1 MVTASCRIGYDR
13 STPDGPLT
21 MKLADTPS
29 RRAGLIISVFG
40 VASSPMASL
49 LAEHRPPGGAASVRG
64 REGTVKERLELGDSR
79 VELRGPTSSFEFELR
94 LRGSRS
100 TARFE
105 VDCEDSSRG
114 LVLEG
119 RLGWFRLCGSLGR
132 GGGVLG
138 GGQLGELDL
147 EQRRAVVLH
156 VLVIDRHQSHLALVD
171 AGPV

>member
-79 VELRGPTSSFEFELR
+79 VEVRGPTARFEARRRGSRPDGELRDSTSSFEIRRRASSSSFDCEVRGR
-94 LRGSRS
+94 LRG
-100 TARFE
+100 FE
-105 VDCEDSSRG
+105 PRISS
-114 LVLEG
+114 
-119 RLGWFRLCGSLGR
+119 W
-132 GGGVLG
+132 
-138 GGQLGELDL
+138 
-147 EQRRAVVLH
+147 
-156 VLVIDRHQSHLALVD
+156 
-171 AGPV
+171 

>member
-1 MVTASCRIGYDR
+1 MVTDSCRIGYDR
-13 STPDGPLT
+13 SSPDGPLT

-79 VELRGPTSSFEFELR
+79 VELRGPTARFEARRRASRFDVELRVRASTARFEVDCEVRVRRRASSSSFDLRGSRSTARFEFDVELRVRAR

-105 VDCEDSSRG
+105 VDCED
-114 LVLEG
+114 
-119 RLGWFRLCGSLGR
+119 
-132 GGGVLG
+132 
-138 GGQLGELDL
+138 
-147 EQRRAVVLH
+147 
-156 VLVIDRHQSHLALVD
+156 
-171 AGPV
+171 

>member
-79 VELRGPTSSFEFELR
+79 VELRGPTASFEIRRRASSSSFDCEVRGR
-94 LRGSRS
+94 LRGFEPRISS
-100 TARFE
+100 WGTAW
-105 VDCEDSSRG
+105 
-114 LVLEG
+114 LVPAL
-119 RLGWFRLCGSLGR
+119 RKLWP
-132 GGGVLG
+132 GG
-138 GGQLGELDL
+138 
-147 EQRRAVVLH
+147 RRAGWG
-156 VLVIDRHQSHLALVD
+156 A
-171 AGPV
+171 AW